1 MFICVHRRS
10 HHIFEIAFG
19 RILPSILRALTAA
32 LLMQAAVVVH
42 AAETTLAN
50 GVFLVAKPDLPDPN
64 FRETVVLIT
73 QPEVGGGP
81 LGVIVN
87 RPLAARLSEVI
98 PGATQVPEQ
107 FDRIYD
113 GGPVAPNGLL
123 FLVRSHERPE
133 RSLQVLADVYLS
145 GDAGLIEQIVRG
157 EVSVPAFR
165 AYAGYSGWAPGQLQA
180 EIMRGGWYL
189 IQADADTIF
198 SADSSTVWTDL
209 IKRITTRS
217 TAVESP
223 HLTVRASNRQV
234 LALKKFLDLVHP
246 RLGARVV
253 AAGVLDADRFELGQ
267 QFALARRQVDRRFDY
282 DMAQQIARGR

>member
-1 MFICVHRRS
+1 MSRFVFL
-10 HHIFEIAFG
+10 IFRTLA
-19 RILPSILRALTAA
+19 AA
-32 LLMQAAVVVH
+32 LLMQAAVVVVH

-50 GVFLVAKPDLPDPN
+50 GVFLVAKPELLDPN

-87 RPLAARLSEVI
+87 RPLDTRLSEVI
-98 PGATQVPEQ
+98 PGAAKVPEQ
-107 FDRIYD
+107 FDQIYG
-113 GGPVAPNGLL
+113 GGPVMPNALL
-123 FLVRSHERPE
+123 FLVRSEVRPE

-165 AYAGYSGWAPGQLQA
+165 AYAGFAGWAPGQLQA
-180 EIMRGGWYL
+180 EIARGGWYL

-217 TAVESP
+217 TALEAP
-223 HLTVRASNRQV
+223 HLTARAGNQ
-234 LALKKFLDLVHP
+234 
-246 RLGARVV
+246 
-253 AAGVLDADRFELGQ
+253 
-267 QFALARRQVDRRFDY
+267 
-282 DMAQQIARGR
+282 